1 LQECIEPPLS
11 VLDNRVAAYI
21 KLGDL
26 QNALRD
32 GKQMIRAAKTDAR
45 GYLRVGQVLQKMGN
59 DDQALDVYSLG
70 MKNLPVSNQDRQV
83 QFLIRLV
90 FRRGLI
96 MPRCFKACTRSSLR
110 SAPPQRLLTRFSRYR
125 LSWRKWFFAI

>member
-11 VLDNRVAAYI
+11 VLDNRVAAYL

-32 GKQMIRAAKTDAR
+32 GRQMIRAAKTDAR
-45 GYLRVGQVLQKMGN
+45 GYLRVGQVLQKMGK
-59 DDQALDVYSLG
+59 DDQALDIYSLG

-83 QFLIRLV
+83 RFLIRLV
-90 FRRGLI
+90 FRRGG
-96 MPRCFKACTRSSLR
+96 
-110 SAPPQRLLTRFSRYR
+110 
-125 LSWRKWFFAI
+125 